1 MIARRIG
8 GGLASALLLGVL
20 ALPGVAAARTLP
32 PAVAA
37 VAGPMQLAGE
47 GEMRWLGFKLYDAAL
62 WVEARREVGE
72 ASPDV
77 DEGEHA
83 LVIRYAR
90 AITAERL
97 VEVSV
102 DEMRRLGERD
112 EARLARW
119 RTLLQQALPSV
130 AAGDTLVGLHRPG
143 RGASFWHQGRLTAH
157 IDDAALAR
165 AFFAIW
171 LDERTREPELRA
183 RLLGL
188 ADTP

>member
-1 MIARRIG
+1 MSAQRLRRAVIAALVI
-8 GGLASALLLGVL
+8 GGLAL
-20 ALPGVAAARTLP
+20 AGVAAARTLP

-37 VAGPMQLAGE
+37 AAGSMQLAGE

-62 WVEARREVGE
+62 WVEVGRDVGE
-72 ASPDV
+72 A
-77 DEGEHA
+77 EHA

-90 AITAERL
+90 PIAAQRL
-97 VEVSV
+97 IDVSL

-112 EARLARW
+112 EARLAHW
-119 RTLLQQALPSV
+119 RALLQRALPSV
-130 AAGDTLVGLHRPG
+130 EAGDTLVGLHRPG

-157 IDDAALAR
+157 IDDGALAR

-188 ADTP
+188 TDTP